1 MFLLILHRNGE
12 RDGDEMA
19 ADDQDDEMGGGNGAG
34 EIVIPGKATTGPS
47 PQALFTPPPRVIN
60 RTAPMGVTR

>member
-1 MFLLILHRNGE
+1 
-12 RDGDEMA
+12 MA
-19 ADDQDDEMGGGNGAG
+19 ADDQDDDMGEGNGAG